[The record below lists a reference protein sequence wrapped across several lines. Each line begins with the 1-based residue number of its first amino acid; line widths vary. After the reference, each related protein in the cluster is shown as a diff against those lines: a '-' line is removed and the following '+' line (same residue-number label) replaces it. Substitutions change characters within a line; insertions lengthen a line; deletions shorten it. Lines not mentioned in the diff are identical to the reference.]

1 MPDLCV
7 LGMEFENTIAIIEI
21 RTLEFVSL
29 QSFVQNQKSLNLEP
43 KMSYQA
49 IFGMEFKNNNAAFEH
64 SALEFVYLQNF
75 AKE

>member
-29 QSFVQNQKSLNLEP
+29 QNFVENQKSLNLEP
-43 KMSYQA
+43 KMSY
-49 IFGMEFKNNNAAFEH
+49 
-64 SALEFVYLQNF
+64 
-75 AKE
+75 